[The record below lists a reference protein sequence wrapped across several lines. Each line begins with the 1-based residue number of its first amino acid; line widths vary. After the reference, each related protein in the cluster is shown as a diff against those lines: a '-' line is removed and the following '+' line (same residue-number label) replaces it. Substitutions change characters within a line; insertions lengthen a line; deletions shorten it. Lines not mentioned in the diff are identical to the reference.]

1 MRRLL
6 SVLVVF
12 LLIFTYSMP
21 AYAVNL
27 NENEDE
33 NVADNEN
40 SEIVQNEDEERDEEK
55 GVEGNVDEAQ
65 GESEEGLSEEPS
77 NDEGNEEEQED
88 EESSEEIIDDDSD
101 EKDAEDEEEGSDL
114 EPSNDESKEDEESSE
129 EIINDNSGEVDSEGE
144 EEKSNLDPLDD
155 ESKEDEEE
163 ESSVDPPNEDPKEDE
178 KDLEATDE
186 DDSNEGEDS
195 DEESDDD
202 DEVIIDDS
210 PVPLGLQS
218 RMVVISEV
226 IDISPIFE
234 GWENNGDGTFTAYFG
249 YETYSTDGM
258 GNPITVTLPRG
269 NDNKINGNVNE
280 NLFPTE
286 FIYPNVVSGRPGRT
300 NWQPNAK
307 VVIPDWDG
315 SSIVW
320 TLNGKTA
327 TAGLP
332 NTAPEA
338 KDVLVS
344 GVTRV
349 GETLTGEYTFYDLNN
364 DTEDGSQFQ
373 WFMNGDPI
381 VGEND
386 LTLEVTEDMI
396 NQEISFSV
404 IPVADEEPTTGD
416 EAFSEVVII
425 EEPNLWLTVDDGYVL
440 YINGVEVGEDPAG
453 NGLPTNNSWRTI
465 DYYYV
470 EDTDVDD
477 ILIAVEGN
485 DQGDGRATIAGLVLG
500 YKDSN
505 GDWLI
510 SDGEWS
516 IFTNDDRTAPA
527 DYDTGESVFK
537 WYEDGYRSNDWV
549 PAHLIMNPDGNWPD
563 EHPYLFDTADAKWIW
578 SEDYVD
584 EPFDSPVFFRTMIQS
599 LPIYDED
606 ADDLSVRENSVTDG
620 DQTEA
625 YIQLLDEDG
634 APFIPSDSDDYEV
647 EFFLDGSS
655 IGLGSYDSNGK
666 YEIDV
671 LPVYGEDNK
680 VTATI
685 NGVLVDDEE
694 YIEVTKAAL
703 EIEVTFDVDKNLIFE
718 GEEVLV
724 TITLID
730 QYDDPVENQDV
741 NVKDDNDAPVDTDE
755 DDPGVYTV
763 SLSPAL
769 GINTITGT
777 LNGDLIDDEEAV
789 EVLGITTDIEHGD
802 ADEGSND
809 LDNEYEKLVLLAQ
822 MRTFNPF
829 VPSNLRNK
837 IFNGS
842 ENQLKNN
849 NYSLYDDWF
858 ETRIETNPV
867 AMPYPVLS
875 GQEDSV
881 EELPVAINYAAFEAG
896 LLKDSSGEVIGSM
909 DNVVID
915 YNDNNPKTSPRSTPE
930 WHTVNYLGDF
940 DNPVVIA
947 QLSSE
952 TGMDHSHI
960 RIKDVD
966 PQTNTFKIF
975 IEEWDEFRGTNHHNF
990 ELVSYLVVEAGVH
1003 TLDGGFIEAI
1013 QAVDELSFT
1022 PTTYEFSQHYDDP
1035 SVFSQVQSF
1044 DDENQ
1049 VWMRQ
1054 NDIQSKQVDV
1064 VKQNQETHLEYVLLN
1079 NNIVLPTDRGQE
1091 SNQLN
1096 PYGSPH
1102 GDESIGIVVLADQLV
1117 MQDVVFKDADGGNF
1131 DSVTLPKGD
1140 QVDEPSSN
1148 PEKDGHSFSFWS
1160 LDDGEAAVPYDF
1172 NEEVLSDLVL
1182 FPHFEINT
1190 YTVSFNNT
1198 GETTVPDQSV
1208 DHGSTAT
1215 KPVPDPIKEGYTFM
1229 YWGTEILD
1237 EEESMT
1243 FEMFDFDTP
1252 VEDNIDLYG
1261 VWELNSYEITF
1272 NSNGGSSVP
1281 SQMVEHGGFIEEPE
1295 APTRSGFTFT
1305 GWTVDGSEVNFEW
1318 PVTGPMTLVAGWSS
1332 NNTGGGGGPTDTAT
1346 INAVSDSFT
1355 ITEGESLN
1363 IDTSDLLAND
1373 EDFEDFESVQDPL
1386 NGSVSLSG
1394 TTVTFTPDNGFTGRA
1409 YFYYT
1414 ISDGADEDTAIVI
1427 VDVEEGVVI
1436 EEEITPLGSGNPN
1449 ELIIIEPEITPLG
1462 AVDYSLPYILGYPDG
1477 TFRPER
1483 QVTRGEMAAIFA
1495 RILGLTSNPM
1505 FTTNES
1511 AGEMVL
1517 YSDVASDDWYAGYIE
1532 AVSTIG
1538 LFKGYDEENFMP
1550 GRPVTHAEIAEAF
1563 SKYWE
1568 LKDVSI
1574 ELKDHPYSD
1583 IEGHRAEEMIHRLYS
1598 AGISVSYPDNTFRP
1612 DAFTTRTELVVMVNR
1627 VLNRAGE
1634 MKENPSF
1641 SDVLDSHWGY
1651 GAIEAATG
1659 YQAPESAELTE

>member
-27 NENEDE
+27 NENADE
-33 NVADNEN
+33 NAAVEEKSEEDSSEEEKELDKDEKNEEKENLEEVNSDNSVEEG
-40 SEIVQNEDEERDEEK
+40 SEDEET
-55 GVEGNVDEAQ
+55 
-65 GESEEGLSEEPS
+65 SEEAKA
-77 NDEGNEEEQED
+77 
-88 EESSEEIIDDDSD
+88 DDTD
-101 EKDAEDEEEGSDL
+101 EKDAEDKEKASDL
-114 EPSNDESKEDEESSE
+114 ESANEESKEDDEALEEV
-129 EIINDNSGEVDSEGE
+129 NT
-144 EEKSNLDPLDD
+144 D
-155 ESKEDEEE
+155 ESDEKNSEDEEE
-163 ESSVDPPNEDPKEDE
+163 AYSISPSKEASEENE
-178 KDLEATDE
+178 KDLDETNE
-186 DDSNEGEDS
+186 DDSNEESS
-195 DEESDDD
+195 DEEK
-202 DEVIIDDS
+202 EEPVEI
-210 PVPLGLQS
+210 PEEEVPLGASMMMMSTIQKNNTQIIVHISGDKGVVQS
-218 RMVVISEV
+218 VEVYYEGIVDPLDATTNSGNSDIYKTPDNNEYALSKIEKIVIIKNDTSSETFYPE
-226 IDISPIFE
+226 DWTNSNE
-234 GWENNGDGTFTAYFG
+234 GNG
-249 YETYSTDGM
+249 SV
-258 GNPITVTLPRG
+258 NIWLTV
-269 NDNKINGNVNE
+269 E
-280 NLFPTE
+280 EELFP
-286 FIYPNVVSGRPGRT
+286 
-300 NWQPNAK
+300 
-307 VVIPDWDG
+307 
-315 SSIVW
+315 
-320 TLNGKTA
+320 
-327 TAGLP
+327 
-332 NTAPEA
+332 PEA
-338 KDVLVS
+338 KDVMITGTPRL
-344 GVTRV
+344 
-349 GETLTGEYTFYDLNN
+349 GETLTGTYTFFDAN
-364 DTEDGSQFQ
+364 DDKEDGSIYQ
-373 WFMNGDPI
+373 WYMNGDPI

-396 NQEISFSV
+396 NQEITFSV
-404 IPVADEEPTTGD
+404 IPVADQNPTTGE
-416 EAFSEVVII
+416 EAFSKSVTI
-425 EEPNLWLTVDDGYVL
+425 EEPNLWITVDDGYKL
-440 YINGVEVGEDPAG
+440 YVNGNFVGEDPAG
-453 NGLPTNNSWRTI
+453 GGLPHNNSWQSV

-470 EDTDVDD
+470 DDTDADE

-485 DQGDGRATIAGLVLG
+485 DQEDGGSAIAGLVLA

-516 IFTNDDRTAPA
+516 IYTNDDRTAPV

-537 WYEDGYRSNDWV
+537 WYEDGYRSNDWM
-549 PAHLIMNPDGNWPD
+549 PAHVIMNPHGNWPD
-563 EHPYLFDTADAKWIW
+563 EHPYLFDIADAKWIW
-578 SEDYVD
+578 SDDYTD
-584 EPFDSPVFFRTMIQS
+584 PPFDSPVFFRTMIKG
-599 LPIYDED
+599 LPVYDEL
-606 ADDLSVRENSVTDG
+606 ADDLSVKDNSVTDG
-620 DQTEA
+620 NETEA
-625 YIQLLDEDG
+625 YIQLLDQDG
-634 APFIPSDSDDYEV
+634 LPFTPSNSDDYEV
-647 EFFLDGSS
+647 EFFLDGAS

-685 NGVLVDDEE
+685 NGDLVDDEE
-694 YIEVTKAAL
+694 YIEVTKATL
-703 EIEVTFDVDKNLIFE
+703 EIEVTFNVDKNLIYE
-718 GEEVLV
+718 GESVEV

-730 QYDDPVENQDV
+730 QYGDLVENQDV
-741 NVKDDNDAPVDTDE
+741 KVIDDKDAPVDTNE
-755 DDPGVYTV
+755 NSSGVYTV
-763 SLSPAL
+763 SLTPAL
-769 GINTITGT
+769 GMNTITAT
-777 LNGDLIDDEEAV
+777 LNSNLINDEEDV
-789 EVLGITTDIEHGD
+789 EVLGITTVIEHGG
-802 ADEGSND
+802 ADEGNND
-809 LDNEYEKLVLLAQ
+809 LENAYEKLVLLAQ

-837 IFNGS
+837 IFDGS
-842 ENQLKNN
+842 EKQLKNN
-849 NYSLYDDWF
+849 NYDLYDDWF
-858 ETRIETNPV
+858 ETRVETNPLS
-867 AMPYPVLS
+867 MPYPLLS

-881 EELPVAINYAAFEAG
+881 DEISVAINFAAFEAG
-896 LLKDSSGEVIGSM
+896 VLKDDSGEVIGSM

-915 YNDNNPKTSPRSTPE
+915 YNDNKPKTSPKSTPE
-930 WHTVNYLGDF
+930 WHTVNYVGDF

-966 PQTNTFKIF
+966 PQTNTFKLF
-975 IEEWDEFRGTNHHNF
+975 IEEWDKFRGSNHHNF
-990 ELVSYLVVEAGVH
+990 ELVSYLVVESGVH

-1013 QAVDELSFT
+1013 KAVDEASFT

-1044 DDENQ
+1044 NDDNQ

-1064 VKQNQETHLEYVLLN
+1064 VKQNQETDLEFVLLNQLN
-1079 NNIVLPTDRGQE
+1079 NNIVFPSDDEQI
-1091 SNQLN
+1091 SFPINN
-1096 PYGSPH
+1096 FGSPH
-1102 GDESIGIVVLADQLV
+1102 GDETIGIVVIADKLV
-1117 MQDVVFKDADGGNF
+1117 MQDVTFKDADGGNF
-1131 DSVTLPKGD
+1131 DSVSLPKGD
-1140 QVDEPSSN
+1140 QVNEPSSN

-1182 FPHFEINT
+1182 YPHFEVNS

-1208 DHGSTAT
+1208 DHGSRAT
-1215 KPVPDPIKEGYTFM
+1215 EPEDDPVKTGYTFLF
-1229 YWGTEILD
+1229 WGVELES
-1237 EEESMT
+1237 EEGMNYET
-1243 FEMFDFDTP
+1243 FDFETLI
-1252 VEDNIDLYG
+1252 EDDLELFA

-1272 NSNGGSSVP
+1272 DSNGGSSVP
-1281 SQMVEHGGFIEEPE
+1281 SQMVEHGGFIEVPE
-1295 APTRSGFTFT
+1295 EPTRSGFTFT
-1305 GWTVDGSEVNFEW
+1305 GWTVEGSAVNFEW
-1318 PVTGPMTLVAGWSS
+1318 PVTGPMTLVAGWSP
-1332 NNTGGGGGPTDTAT
+1332 NDTGGGGGTTPTDTAI

-1355 ITEGESLN
+1355 ITEGESLV

-1373 EDFEDFESVQDPL
+1373 VDFEDFESVQNPL

-1427 VDVEEGVVI
+1427 VDVEEGIVI

-1462 AVDYSLPYILGYPDG
+1462 AVDYSLPYILGYPDN

-1505 FTTNES
+1505 FATNES

-1517 YSDVASDDWYAGYIE
+1517 YSDVASDDWYAGYIK

-1538 LFKGYDEENFMP
+1538 LFEGYDEERFMP

-1627 VLNRAGE
+1627 VLNRPE
-1634 MKENPSF
+1634 EVREDPSF
-1641 SDVLDSHWGY
+1641 SDVLDSHWAY